1 LFRALL
7 RTNFNAFVEK
17 AFATL
22 APGQDFDPGWHLQAI
37 AYQLER
43 LRRGEITRLI
53 INMPPRSLKSVTA
66 SVAFPAF
73 VLGHDP
79 TRRIICV
86 SYSGD
91 LAKKHANDFRAVAF
105 RRRERAMQRFRS
117 LKTLQKFSSV
127 HAQVHNQ
134 FNQERHLVTR
144 QVYKQRRSAAL
155 AEWRALVA

>member
-1 LFRALL
+1 MNADARLLRALL
-7 RTNFNAFVEK
+7 RQNFNAFVEK

-22 APGQDFDPGWHLQAI
+22 APGQDFDPGWHLRAI

-43 LRRGEITRLI
+43 LRRGKITRLI

-73 VLGHDP
+73 VLGHDS

-91 LAKKHANDFRAVAF
+91 RAKKHANDFRAVAEAGWYRDLF
-105 RRRERAMQRFRS
+105 PGMRIG
-117 LKTLQKFSSV
+117 QKDSDV
-127 HAQVHNQ
+127 RLN
-134 FNQERHLVTR
+134 
-144 QVYKQRRSAAL
+144 
-155 AEWRALVA
+155 

>member
-1 LFRALL
+1 MNADARLLRALL
-7 RTNFNAFVEK
+7 RKNFNAFIEK

-22 APGQDFDPGWHLQAI
+22 APGQTFVPSWHLQAI
-37 AYQLER
+37 AHQLER
-43 LRRGEITRLI
+43 LRRGEIKRLI

-91 LAKKHANDFRAVAF
+91 LANQGAFNDQDR
-105 RRRERAMQRFRS
+105 
-117 LKTLQKFSSV
+117 LT
-127 HAQVHNQ
+127 
-134 FNQERHLVTR
+134 TG
-144 QVYKQRRSAAL
+144 SAGRNPEASGDVVEADL
-155 AEWRALVA
+155 PA